1 MVCKSI
7 IDKKLVIPT
16 KLLVCLVTN
25 NFDNF
30 NGVMEKVV
38 PQAKIYLGRFQ
49 KLFIND
55 TDEEIVNSLNGLSLD
70 SEPNK
75 DLIKMMTKEE
85 GLDVED
91 EIASHVFVLTR
102 KLKRNKNTK
111 QANSQSTTNQPTPA
125 TETTPQVTR
134 RLSFKFAS
142 IPSPTLSFVVDLNT
156 KISDLT
162 NLVCQRLSA
171 SRFGLQNNLNASL
184 WRNPLPQQL
193 PRDVRLKDLP
203 IPIKNDEIITLSW

>member
-102 KLKRNKNTK
+102 KLKRNKYTK

-125 TETTPQVTR
+125 AETTPQVTR
-134 RLSFKFAS
+134 RLSFKLAN
-142 IPSPTLSFVVDLNT
+142 IPGPMLSFVVNLNT
-156 KISDLT
+156 KILDLT
-162 NLVCQRLSA
+162 IMVCQRINA
-171 SRFGLQNNLNASL
+171 RQYGLQNNLNASL
-184 WRNPLPQQL
+184 WRNPVPQQL

-203 IPIKNDEIITLSW
+203 IPIQNDEMITLNW